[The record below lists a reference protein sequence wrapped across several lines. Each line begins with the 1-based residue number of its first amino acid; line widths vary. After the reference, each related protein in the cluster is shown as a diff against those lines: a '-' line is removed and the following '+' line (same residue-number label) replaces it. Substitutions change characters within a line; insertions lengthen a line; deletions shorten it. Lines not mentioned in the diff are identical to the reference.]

1 MLRKDVFIIFVEGG
15 CAAVAWIFLILAVVH
30 SLLLLC
36 LIIVRSIKERME
48 SHALLK
54 SVCKAIIQTEG
65 MIGVYACS
73 AVLYFASIKP
83 FAIFAF
89 YRTIR
94 LIQAVFSEYANQPE
108 KQDTKHALIFAG
120 VCGSVFFLI
129 CLFLVP

>member
-73 AVLYFASIKP
+73 SVLYFASIKP
-83 FAIFAF
+83 FAIFF
-89 YRTIR
+89 I
-94 LIQAVFSEYANQPE
+94 LHIILLKECLLNGKF
-108 KQDTKHALIFAG
+108 
-120 VCGSVFFLI
+120 I
-129 CLFLVP
+129 CVSSKR